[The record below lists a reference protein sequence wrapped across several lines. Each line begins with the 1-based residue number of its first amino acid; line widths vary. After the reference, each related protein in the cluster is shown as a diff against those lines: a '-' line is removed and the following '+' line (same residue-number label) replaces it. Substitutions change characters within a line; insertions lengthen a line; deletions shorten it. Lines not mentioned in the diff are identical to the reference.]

1 MLDFDEILAGIKN
14 PEIKKYVEESIK
26 SYSVKNYRS
35 AIIAIWI
42 AAMFD
47 LVKKFEILVEQ
58 REPTAI
64 EKWSKLQPNIENHRN
79 WEGQLI
85 DSAEKVAMISQYEAD
100 SLRTLGKIR
109 NRYAHPSFDEIG
121 SLFDPTP
128 EEVRYFIR
136 TLYEIVLS
144 QPAQLG
150 AFYVNQLLEKIK
162 EPRFFLV
169 KLINKND
176 ILSQSELV
184 LNTITKINQRQVPR
198 LVKSLFAIVRHPIS
212 DEHRSNALCFIS
224 NIWGNNE
231 YKTDIADQISRQ
243 WDEYIGEHKSAR
255 FLVLESIIAYP
266 ECISRLSEKSQNSIE
281 KCIKEM
287 LIFGVKYSSS
297 FFEFLQYADTTPVA
311 KSALD
316 DLPNLIKIDKILE
329 SCDYYKEAL
338 GLEIFRDKFGI
349 LIYHEARKVLKKG
362 NGYVVNP
369 ILKALRSCDIWNIAS
384 SFSVDEQKEFAS
396 ELISSLNNNNW
407 STMNLLN
414 FENRNDIP
422 IKWTKMLLDS
432 WNEKVS
438 LEPLLMKGVTI
449 YTEHYLGLLNRYET
463 EVGDYKETGNIIK
476 SIIDMSCNENF
487 SKLLNLDENGD
498 AWLFLQKI
506 LLRNRSIN

>member
-1 MLDFDEILAGIKN
+1 MLDFDEILVGIKN

-64 EKWSKLQPNIENHRN
+64 EKWSKLQPNIENHKN
-79 WEGQLI
+79 WESQLI
-85 DSAEKVAMISQYEAD
+85 DSAEKVSMISSYEWE
-100 SLRTLGKIR
+100 TLKQLAKTR
-109 NRYAHPSFDEIG
+109 NRYAHPSFDEVG

-136 TLYEIVLS
+136 TLYDIVLS

-150 AFYVNQLLEKIK
+150 AFYVKQLLEKIK
-162 EPRFFLV
+162 EPRFFSV
-169 KLINKND
+169 KLVDKND

-184 LNTITKINQRQVPR
+184 INTITKINQRQVPR
-198 LVKSLFAIVRHPIS
+198 LVKSLFAIVKHPTS
-212 DEHRSNALCFIS
+212 DEHKSNALCFIS

-231 YKTDIADQISRQ
+231 SRTEIADQISSQ
-243 WDEYIGEHKSAR
+243 WDEYIGERQPAS
-255 FLVLESIIAYP
+255 LLTLESILAYP
-266 ECISRLSEKSQNSIE
+266 ECINRLSQISQASIE
-281 KCIKEM
+281 KVIKG
-287 LIFGVKYSSS
+287 LLKQGKKVSYSC
-297 FFEFLQYADTTPVA
+297 FEFLQYSDTIPVS
-311 KSALD
+311 KSVLD
-316 DLPNLIKIDKILE
+316 DLPNIVSVDEIIKLRG
-329 SCDYYKEAL
+329 YYQEAL

-349 LIYHEARKVLKKG
+349 LIYEAAREALKTG
-362 NGYVVNP
+362 NGYIVNP
-369 ILKALRSCDIWNIAS
+369 ILEALRSCDMWNIAS

-396 ELISSLNNNNW
+396 ELISSLNNNNF

-432 WNEKVS
+432 WNEQVVI
-438 LEPLLMKGVTI
+438 EPLLMRTATV
-449 YTEHYLGLLNRYET
+449 YTEHYLGLLNRHET
-463 EVGDYKETGNIIK
+463 EVGDYKETGNILK
-476 SIIDMSCNENF
+476 SIIDMSCNKKL
-487 SKLLNLDENGD
+487 SKLLNLDEND
-498 AWLFLQKI
+498 DIWLFLQEI
-506 LLRNRSIN
+506 LLRSRSVD

>member
-1 MLDFDEILAGIKN
+1 MLDFDEILLGIKN
-14 PEIKKYVEESIK
+14 PEIKKYVDESIK

-64 EKWSKLQPNIENHRN
+64 EKWHKLRPNIENHKN
-79 WEGQLI
+79 WESQLI
-85 DSAEKVAMISQYEAD
+85 DSAENVAMISQYEAD
-100 SLRTLGKIR
+100 SLRTLSKVR

-162 EPRFFLV
+162 EPRFFFV
-169 KLINKND
+169 KLVDKND
-176 ILSQSELV
+176 ILSQSEFV
-184 LNTITKINQRQVPR
+184 MNTITKINQRQVPR
-198 LVKSLFAIVRHPIS
+198 LIKSLFAIVRHPTS
-212 DEHRSNALCFIS
+212 DEHKSNALCFIS

-231 YKTDIADQISRQ
+231 SKTEIDDRISSQ
-243 WDEYIGEHKSAR
+243 WDEYIGEHHTAS
-255 FLVLESIIAYP
+255 LLTLESILAYP
-266 ECISRLSEKSQNSIE
+266 ECINRLSQTSQTSIE
-281 KCIKEM
+281 KVIKGLLKDKKKLFYPCLE
-287 LIFGVKYSSS
+287 I
-297 FFEFLQYADTTPVA
+297 LQYADTIPVS
-311 KSALD
+311 KSILD
-316 DLPNLIKIDKILE
+316 DFPSLIGVDEIIRLR
-329 SCDYYKEAL
+329 SYYQEIL
-338 GLEIFRDKFGI
+338 GLEIFRDKFGV
-349 LIYHEARKVLKKG
+349 LIYRETRKVLKQG
-362 NGYVVNP
+362 NGYNVNP
-369 ILKALRSCDIWNIAS
+369 KMEALRSCGIWNIAS
-384 SFSVDEQKEFAS
+384 SFSIDEQKEFAS
-396 ELISSLNNNNW
+396 ELISSLNNNNF

-432 WNEKVS
+432 WTEQVALDS
-438 LEPLLMKGVTI
+438 LLMNRVTI
-449 YTEHYLGLLNRYET
+449 YTEHYLGLINRYET
-463 EVGDYKETGNIIK
+463 EIGDYKEAENILK
-476 SIIDMSCNENF
+476 SITDMSCNEKI
-487 SKLLNLDENGD
+487 SKLLNLDENDD

-506 LLRNRSIN
+506 LLRNTNIN